1 MLVKIH
7 ESKMNKVVAIC
18 DNDLIGKEFDEGEL
32 YLKISESFYNG
43 ESKTIEEVEEIMINE
58 DNLNLV
64 GEKTIKIALNLKL
77 INEKNIIK
85 VQGVPHAQI
94 IKAY

>member
-1 MLVKIH
+1 
-7 ESKMNKVVAIC
+7 MNKVVAIC

>member
-1 MLVKIH
+1 
-7 ESKMNKVVAIC
+7 MNKVVAIC
-18 DNDLIGKEFDEGEL
+18 DNDLIGKEFEEGEL